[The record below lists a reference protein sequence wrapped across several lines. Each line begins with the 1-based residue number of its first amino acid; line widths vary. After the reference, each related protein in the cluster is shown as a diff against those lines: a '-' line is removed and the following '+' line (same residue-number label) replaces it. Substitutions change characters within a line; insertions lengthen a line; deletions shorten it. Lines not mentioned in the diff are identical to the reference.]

1 MIALGIDPG
10 SHRTGWGL
18 VGQEGSKYVLL
29 DVGLIKTRSTD
40 PLRKRL
46 AKLHGDLTTLLELR
60 PPDLVGLESVFHG
73 PNTRSLVTLGQ
84 ARGALLAA
92 LGKFNGPVVDL
103 SPAEVKKA
111 VTGRGSATKDQV
123 AHMMAAL
130 LGQRATEQADE
141 LGKQGRYDATDA
153 LAVAVAALQRRA
165 QEQVLA
171 GQ

>member
-18 VGQEGSKYVLL
+18 VRQEGSKYVLL

-40 PLRKRL
+40 PLHLRL

-60 PPDLVGLESVFHG
+60 TLDVVGLESVFHG

-92 LGKFNGPVVDL
+92 VGRFEMPLVDL

-111 VTGRGSATKDQV
+111 VTGRGAATKDQV
-123 AHMMAAL
+123 AHMIAAL
-130 LGQRATEQADE
+130 LGHQATAKAAEF
-141 LGKQGRYDATDA
+141 GKQGRYDATDA
-153 LAVAVAALQRRA
+153 LAVAVATLQRSA
-165 QEQVLA
+165 QDRVLA
-171 GQ
+171 RR

>member
-18 VGQEGSKYVLL
+18 VRQEGSKYVLL
-29 DVGLIKTRSTD
+29 DVGLIKTRAGG
-40 PLRKRL
+40 PLHERL
-46 AKLHGDLTTLLELR
+46 AQLHGDLTALLAR
-60 PPDLVGLESVFHG
+60 NSPDLVGLESVFHG

-92 LGKFNGPVVDL
+92 LGVFHGPVIDL

-123 AHMMAAL
+123 AHMMGAL
-130 LGQRATEQADE
+130 LGHVASQKAEE

-153 LAVAVAALQRRA
+153 LAVAVAALQRRS
-165 QEQVLA
+165 QEQALA
-171 GQ
+171 QH

>member
-18 VGQEGSKYVLL
+18 VRQEGSKYVLL
-29 DVGLIKTRSTD
+29 DVGLIKLRPAA
-40 PLRKRL
+40 PLHERL
-46 AKLHGDLTTLLELR
+46 ARLYGDLTTLLELR
-60 PPDLVGLESVFHG
+60 TPDMVGLESVFHG

-92 LGKFNGPVVDL
+92 VGSHDIPLVDL
-103 SPAEVKKA
+103 SPAEVKKS

-130 LGQRATEQADE
+130 LGHRAAEQAHA

-153 LAVAVAALQRRA
+153 LAVAVATLQRRA
-165 QEQVLA
+165 QERALA
-171 GQ
+171 RR